1 MVLRVNHMAGHIKF
15 RTHWQKLLYVKM
27 YAKHLK
33 WHLEENYRIDLISP
47 KKNNTENKWI
57 NCLIEEDEKKS
68 YNKAKDRKYIG

>member
-1 MVLRVNHMAGHIKF
+1 
-15 RTHWQKLLYVKM
+15 M